1 MIVDANAGAWS
12 CTINGKPVVLEHM
25 PPTRKLLDILRDEL
39 RLMGTK
45 MACGIGRCGACM
57 VLLDGKPVNSCLLMA
72 YQCAGRE
79 LVTIEGLQGPERDP
93 VQQAF
98 LEEGAFQCGYCTSG
112 MLMSVKGLL
121 KANPC
126 PNRSEIEESL
136 SGNLCR
142 CTGYGPIIRAVEKL
156 SELNRQGARN
166 VDREV

>member
-1 MIVDANAGAWS
+1 
-12 CTINGKPVVLEHM
+12 
-25 PPTRKLLDILRDEL
+25 
-39 RLMGTK
+39 
-45 MACGIGRCGACM
+45 
-57 VLLDGKPVNSCLLMA
+57 MA

-79 LVTIEGLQGPERDP
+79 LVTIEGLEGPDRDP

-126 PNRSEIEESL
+126 PNRPEIQEAL

-142 CTGYGPIIRAVEKL
+142 CTGYGPIVRAVEKL
-156 SELNRQGARN
+156 FEHNREGVRELGR
-166 VDREV
+166 DE

>member
-1 MIVDANAGAWS
+1 MIIDARAWS
-12 CTINGKPVVLEHM
+12 CTINGRSVVLENM
-25 PPTRKLLDILRDEL
+25 SPIRKLLDILRDEL
-39 RLMGTK
+39 NLTGTK
-45 MACGIGRCGACM
+45 ISCGIGRCGACM
-57 VLLDGKPVNSCLLMA
+57 VLLDDKPVNSCLLMA

-79 LVTIEGLQGPERDP
+79 LVTIEGLEGPDRDP

-126 PNRSEIEESL
+126 PNRPEIQEAL

-142 CTGYGPIIRAVEKL
+142 CTGYGPIVRAVEKL
-156 SELNRQGARN
+156 FEHNREGVRELGR
-166 VDREV
+166 DE